1 MNLPFINK
9 LASVPK
15 KVQSWVV
22 PESPFNQIKM
32 LLAILMIGGGL
43 IWIIGDIFIT
53 SAKLQVLLLGIYAL
67 SATMLLIFKTYQ
79 YLRHYEKQCRSG

>member
-1 MNLPFINK
+1 MKLPFINK
-9 LASVPK
+9 CASVPK

-32 LLAILMIGGGL
+32 LLAILMIGGAL

-53 SAKLQVLLLGIYAL
+53 SPKMQVLLLAIYTL
-67 SATMLLIFKTYQ
+67 SASMLLIFKTYQ
-79 YLRHYEKQCRSG
+79 YLKRLL